1 MKTPLN
7 LKSVLRI
14 ASSMAIVVLM
24 CVPVRGQWVKVPSAA
39 IPRTP
44 DGKPNLSAPAPRLPD
59 GHPDLSGIWEVN
71 NKYVRDLAAD
81 LKPGDVPFQPWAKA
95 LFDER
100 KDGSH
105 SKEDNAAHCL
115 PPGTP
120 RINAAPFPWKIVQK
134 PGFIA
139 ILYEDFNL
147 WRQVFLDGRE
157 LAEDATPTWFG
168 HSTGKWD
175 GDTLVVD
182 TKGFN
187 GKAWIDQLGKPATEA
202 LHVIE
207 RFRRKDFGHMDIQ
220 ITIDDPRAY
229 TKPWTVTEPANLSP
243 EIELME
249 FICNENNRDLEHL
262 PGK

>member
-1 MKTPLN
+1 MRL
-7 LKSVLRI
+7 LL
-14 ASSMAIVVLM
+14 SSSIVTILLA
-24 CVPVRGQWVKVPSAA
+24 CATAQAQWVKVPRANVPRSA
-39 IPRTP
+39 

-59 GHPDLSGIWEVN
+59 GKPDLSGIWEVD
-71 NKYVRDLAAD
+71 NKYVRDLATD
-81 LKPGDVPFQPWAKA
+81 LKIENVPFQPWAKA

-100 KDGSH
+100 KDGAH
-105 SKEDNAAHCL
+105 SREDNAAHCL

-120 RINAAPFPWKIVQK
+120 RINAAPFPWKLVQTSTFIV
-134 PGFIA
+134 IV
-139 ILYEDFNL
+139 YETSNF
-147 WRQVFLDGRE
+147 WRQIFLDGRE
-157 LAEDATPTWFG
+157 MAEDAPPSWFG
-168 HSTGKWD
+168 YSTGKWD

-220 ITIDDPRAY
+220 VSIDDPKAY
-229 TKPWTVTEPANLSP
+229 TKPWTITEPAKLSAAV
-243 EIELME
+243 ELME

-262 PGK
+262 PGRP

>member
-1 MKTPLN
+1 MKTPLS
-7 LKSVLRI
+7 LKTLLMLVPSITIL
-14 ASSMAIVVLM
+14 ALM
-24 CVPVRGQWVKVPSAA
+24 CAPVHGQWVKAPPAA
-39 IPRTP
+39 IPRTAG
-44 DGKPNLSAPAPRLPD
+44 GKPNLSAPAPRSPD
-59 GHPDLSGIWEVN
+59 GHPDLSGIWEVD
-71 NKYVRDLAAD
+71 NKYVRDLAND

-95 LFDER
+95 RFDER
-100 KDGSH
+100 QNGSH

-134 PGFIA
+134 PGFMA

-147 WRQVFLDGRE
+147 WRQVFFDGRE
-157 LAEDATPTWFG
+157 LEEDAPPPWFG
-168 HSTGKWD
+168 YSTGKWD

-207 RFRRKDFGHMDIQ
+207 RFRRKD
-220 ITIDDPRAY
+220 
-229 TKPWTVTEPANLSP
+229 
-243 EIELME
+243 
-249 FICNENNRDLEHL
+249 
-262 PGK
+262 